1 MSEENNRDNLE
12 NGVVEIEETED
23 ECVISD
29 EFAEENSSEETIPSE
44 VIPEED
50 DSEEEILAGN
60 DSQAEEAEAPD
71 SLTEDNI
78 EETSSVVDT
87 PQTQTDE
94 MPENKKKGV
103 AGKIFKGIGV
113 ILLLVFLA
121 AVGFVGY
128 KVWAYLQVY
137 VYANVNPVPSTFS
150 NETISLSIDSAELI
164 DEIVGFELDEE
175 YVYVGIKYTVTNLS
189 QEAVQWKAF
198 PYLSVNEY
206 VPSEDEKK
214 PGYVLVENTA
224 QAYELNGLRNYGIHQ
239 EVDFRNAIDDLAAGE
254 VRTSADIFK
263 ILKTDYQQKE
273 YFLTTDLFKEIVD
286 LPQLESE
293 DIITDDSTV
302 TE

>member
-12 NGVVEIEETED
+12 NEVVEIEETEE

-60 DSQAEEAEAPD
+60 DPLAEETEGPD

-78 EETSSVVDT
+78 EETPSVVDT

-94 MPENKKKGV
+94 MPENKKKGI

-113 ILLLVFLA
+113 ILLLVFLV
-121 AVGFVGY
+121 AVGFIGY
-128 KVWAYLQVY
+128 KVWAYLQIY

-164 DEIVGFELDEE
+164 DEIAGFELDEE
-175 YVYVGIKYTVTNLS
+175 YVYVGIKYTITNLS

-206 VPSEDEKK
+206 VTSEDEKK
-214 PGYVLVENTA
+214 PGYVLVEDTA

-239 EVDFRNAIDDLAAGE
+239 EVDFRNAIDDLAVGE

-263 ILKTDYQQKE
+263 ILKTDYQQKG